1 MSAYTGVESRF
12 RVDAKSF
19 SDKDFIDYNVKY
31 ETKTVIDGHDS
42 GALAG
47 SAIAGVVV
55 GLLAGLAAIS
65 SLFQIPIAGYTVPR
79 VGSFS

>member
-19 SDKDFIDYNVKY
+19 SDKEFLDYNVKY

-42 GALAG
+42 AALAG

-55 GLLAGLAAIS
+55 GLLAGNYKFRAIY
-65 SLFQIPIAGYTVPR
+65 QT
-79 VGSFS
+79 